1 MLNNLP
7 GHWDD
12 EVDFIAVGSGI
23 GGLSGAIAAHEQG
36 LSAIVLEK
44 TDKLGGVTA
53 LSMGEVWVP
62 GNAKARAIGVEDS
75 AESGYRYVRQLSMGY
90 GEDALILNQVVHAA
104 PVLDWFEE
112 RIGLRLEPIRNCPD
126 YYRGHSNDAV
136 PEGRLLEPVP
146 FRAETLGAWQES
158 TRVSPQV
165 PYGLTHEDIYA
176 MGGTCNLLH
185 WDYTEMARRLS
196 EDERCLGP
204 ALAAYF
210 VKGALDR
217 DIVIQTGADVQ
228 ELIADG
234 TQVCGV
240 RYIKDGRDHFVKAR
254 RGVLVAVSSYDRNP
268 ELTRTLGPQLEP
280 ESMVTF
286 GTVDGAHFRLTGP
299 LGARIARMPDVTM
312 LGYNIPGEETDEGTP
327 MWRGGMTFIGLPHT
341 IVVNR
346 AGKRFANEGFY
357 RSIYYAV
364 DAIDGGTQTHP
375 NFPAWAIL
383 DAQAR
388 AKYPLGSIMP
398 GQDVPEEVAVKADSL
413 AELASLTGID
423 RDGLEATV
431 ARFNDHAER
440 GEDPDF
446 NRHAYP
452 WGAWLCGD
460 ASHKPHPNLG
470 PLLKPPF
477 YALKFKRLTGSAIA
491 STGVVIDRHA
501 RAVGWDGQAIPG
513 LYLAGNSA
521 ARLDM
526 GALVQSGMSNAR
538 GMTQGWL
545 AGHHAAGKASTLL
558 DEALAELE
566 EREPV

>member
-7 GHWDD
+7 DRWDH
-12 EVDFIAVGSGI
+12 EVDFLAVGSGI

-36 LSAIVLEK
+36 LSAMILERA
-44 TDKLGGVTA
+44 DKVGGVTA
-53 LSMGEVWVP
+53 LSMGEVWIA
-62 GNAKARAIGVEDS
+62 GNAKARALGIEDS
-75 AESGYRYVRQLSMGY
+75 AASGYRYVRQLSMGY
-90 GEDALILNQVVHAA
+90 GEDALILNQVVHGA

-112 RIGLRLEPIRNCPD
+112 HIGLDLQVIRNCPD

-136 PEGRLLEPVP
+136 AEGRLLEPAP
-146 FRAETLGAWQES
+146 IRGEELGEWQER
-158 TRVSPQV
+158 TRISPQV

-176 MGGTCNLLH
+176 MGGTCNVMN
-185 WDYTEMARRLS
+185 WDYTGMARRLS

-204 ALAAYF
+204 ALAARF

-217 DIVIQTGADVQ
+217 RIPIELGANVR

-234 TQVCGV
+234 TRVIGV
-240 RYIKDGRDHFVKAR
+240 RYVQDGQDRFARAR
-254 RGVLVAVSSYDRNP
+254 RGVLLAVSSYDRNP

-286 GTVDGAHFRLTGP
+286 GTVDGAHFRLAGP

-312 LGYNIPGEETDEGTP
+312 LGYHIPGEETDEGTK

-364 DAIDGGTQTHP
+364 DDIDGGTQTHP

-388 AKYPLGSIMP
+388 AKYPMGSIMP
-398 GQDVPEEVAVKADSL
+398 GQEVPEEVAVKADSL
-413 AELASLTGID
+413 AELAALTGID
-423 RDGLEATV
+423 REGLEATV
-431 ARFNDHAER
+431 ARFNAHAEQ
-440 GEDPDF
+440 GIDPDF

-460 ASHKPHPNLG
+460 KNHKPHPQLG
-470 PLLKPPF
+470 PLVKPPY
-477 YALKFKRLTGSAIA
+477 YALRFTRLTGSAIA
-491 STGVVIDRHA
+491 STGIVVDRHA
-501 RAVGWDGQAIPG
+501 RAVGWDGQPIDG
-513 LYLAGNSA
+513 LYLAGNSV

-545 AGHHAAGKASTLL
+545 AAHHAGGNPSTLL
-558 DEALAELE
+558 DEALAEQGVTA
-566 EREPV
+566 PA